1 MSHLLDIHYDY
12 VHPIF
17 PFLPDRSVVD
27 DLGKSA
33 SATTAN
39 SIGITGETRTHA
51 TEGNI
56 ALLLAICGYAGQ
68 LSPSSDTASTPSATK
83 PSTILGGGIANKIA
97 ADLWYEQARSL
108 VMNHLRRAGS
118 SLESVQTLLLCALR
132 DQGKGRERQAWLLF
146 GERLCL
152 LVAIISFKHLYFYL
166 QDWQYVWARTLG
178 CIWIPLM
185 ATRARSK
192 PKPNTQ

>member
-1 MSHLLDIHYDY
+1 MHTDIDLPPAHIMSHLLDVHYNY

-17 PFLPDRSVVD
+17 PFLPDRDVVD

-33 SATTAN
+33 SATSSKSTHV
-39 SIGITGETRTHA
+39 TG
-51 TEGNI
+51 GDM

-68 LSPSSDTASTPSATK
+68 LSSSSDIAFTPSATK

-132 DQGKGRERQAWLLF
+132 DQGKGRESQAWLLF
-146 GERLCL
+146 GEHLCL
-152 LVAIISFKHLYFYL
+152 GSLSYHLNICIFICRTGSTYGPGPWVAFGF
-166 QDWQYVWARTLG
+166 D
-178 CIWIPLM
+178 
-185 ATRARSK
+185 
-192 PKPNTQ
+192 